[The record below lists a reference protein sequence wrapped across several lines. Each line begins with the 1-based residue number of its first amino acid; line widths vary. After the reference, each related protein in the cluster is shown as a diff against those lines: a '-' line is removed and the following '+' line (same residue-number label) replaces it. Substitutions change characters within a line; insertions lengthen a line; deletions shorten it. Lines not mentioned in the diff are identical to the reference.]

1 MFICTICRF
10 ANELDDVA
18 VMKSGGERC
27 ICVRCFARE
36 TDNAAPM
43 SKELR
48 RQIIEVL
55 AQIDVAA

>member
-1 MFICTICRF
+1 MFTCIICRF

-36 TDNAAPM
+36 TDNAASM
-43 SKELR
+43 SKEPR
-48 RQIIEVL
+48 R
-55 AQIDVAA
+55 